1 MQRGHLVKDLLV
13 RHLPALLRA
22 DELAHGV
29 HPPLQLRGAEPPPI
43 VDDALDD
50 GEQLAPGRHSL
61 RESGARE
68 RDGGAEG
75 AGPHVLD
82 EPHRALD
89 DGAGVGAEAH
99 RVAGRDAECE
109 LLPSAGSSDLLA
121 FTSCREMRWL
131 FREAGT
137 GGGLAENGM
146 KACSI
151 IRGDLAYLEGVRAW
165 KRGAGDDAR
174 LYVASHPVFNFLLH
188 AADKRVERFV
198 IERVVEDLREE
209 RERSS

>member
-1 MQRGHLVKDLLV
+1 MKVHGEEMMQRGHLVKDLLV

-99 RVAGRDAECE
+99 RVACRDAECE
-109 LLPSAGSSDLLA
+109 LLPSCRLVRPTSFHFLQRNAVA
-121 FTSCREMRWL
+121 FP
-131 FREAGT
+131 
-137 GGGLAENGM
+137 
-146 KACSI
+146 
-151 IRGDLAYLEGVRAW
+151 RGEDG
-165 KRGAGDDAR
+165 RGAC
-174 LYVASHPVFNFLLH
+174 
-188 AADKRVERFV
+188 
-198 IERVVEDLREE
+198 
-209 RERSS
+209 